1 MKRLLLGTFIAILV
15 ACAMTT
21 SGLVVRA
28 QALPVT
34 KALVWTPRPASEAI
48 TAYTV
53 ILDGGTPIS
62 VDPATCA
69 ATCTQ
74 PVTFMTAAQHTLSL
88 TATNL
93 WGTGPPTTL
102 TVTVIVPG
110 APTGLRIQ

>member
-1 MKRLLLGTFIAILV
+1 MRRVLLGVLV
-15 ACAMTT
+15 ALLIACAMTT
-21 SGLVVRA
+21 SGIVVRA
-28 QALPVT
+28 QTLPVT

-53 ILDGGTPIS
+53 TLDGGTPIM
-62 VDPATCA
+62 VDPMTCA

-74 PVTFMTAAQHTLSL
+74 PVTFTTAAQHTLSL
-88 TATNL
+88 TATNV
-93 WGTGPPTTL
+93 WGTGPPSTL